1 MTIPNSP
8 RVVIIGAGFA
18 GLWAARTLSHSQT
31 DVLVLDRNNYH
42 TFSPLLYQVAAAE
55 LEPEDIVY
63 PVRSVLRGQQNI
75 RFLMNEVGEIDL
87 AAKQVK
93 TTDHVFPYDFLVLAI
108 GSTSHFFGVTGAA
121 EYAFQLKTL
130 EQVIALRNHILF
142 RFERALCETN
152 PERRQQMLTFAI
164 VGGGPTGVEFAGALA
179 ELIRGP
185 LVKDYQALDPREM
198 HVLLLEATDR
208 LLAPFPEW
216 LGTYAAKRLQKMGV
230 EIRLGAMVSQI
241 TPENV
246 QFKDGTTIPLE
257 TVIWT
262 AGVRGESFNAELPTM
277 RNGQV
282 KVLPTLQTP
291 DYPEV
296 YVIGDLAYIEED
308 GHSLPMLAPV
318 ATQQG
323 EAAARNIIRQADGR
337 EPVPFH
343 YHNRGTMVTIG
354 RNAAIAYIEGHA
366 FAGFPAWILWLSIHL
381 YSLIGFRNRLLVLI
395 NWAWDYL
402 FYERAVRLIVSL
414 PVSRTMKAK
423 KIFSGVDSKGTV
435 ISKPDTLGGKDHH
448 EIEPGRSKP

>member
-1 MTIPNSP
+1 MTIPDRP

-42 TFSPLLYQVAAAE
+42 TFFPLLYQVAAGE
-55 LEPEDIVY
+55 LEAEDIVY
-63 PVRSVLRGQQNI
+63 PVRSILRGQQNI
-75 RFLMNEVGEIDL
+75 RFLMNEVTEINL

-108 GSTSHFFGVTGAA
+108 GSASHFFGVTGAA

-130 EQVIALRNHILF
+130 EQAIALRNHILF
-142 RFERALCETN
+142 RFERALCETD
-152 PERRQQMLTFAI
+152 PERRRQMLTFAI

-185 LVKDYQALDPREM
+185 LAKDYQALDPREM
-198 HVLLLEATDR
+198 RVLLLEATDR
-208 LLAPFPEW
+208 LLASFPER
-216 LGTYAAKRLQKMGV
+216 LGRYAAKRLAKMGV
-230 EIRLGAMVSQI
+230 EVHLQAAVSQI
-241 TPENV
+241 TPDCV
-246 QFKDGTTIPLE
+246 RLKDETPIPLE

-262 AGVRGESFNAELPTM
+262 SGVRGEPFDAELPTM

-291 DYPEV
+291 DHPEV
-296 YVIGDLAYIEED
+296 YVIGDLAFIEED

-323 EAAARNIIRQADGR
+323 QAAARNIIRQANGQA
-337 EPVPFH
+337 PLPFR

-354 RNAAIAYIEGHA
+354 RNAAAAYVWGHA

-381 YSLIGFRNRLLVLI
+381 YGLIGFRNRLLVLF

-402 FYERAVRLIVSL
+402 FFERTVSLIVSL
-414 PVSRTMKAK
+414 PISQTNR
-423 KIFSGVDSKGTV
+423 KIKER
-435 ISKPDTLGGKDHH
+435 KLK
-448 EIEPGRSKP
+448 

>member
-1 MTIPNSP
+1 MTTSGHP
-8 RVVIIGAGFA
+8 RVIIIGAGFA
-18 GLWAARTLSHSQT
+18 GLWAARTLAHSQA

-42 TFSPLLYQVAAAE
+42 TFFPLLYQVAAAE

-63 PVRSVLRGQQNI
+63 PVRSVLRGQQNT
-75 RFLMNEVGEIDL
+75 RFLMNEVTEIDL
-87 AAKQVK
+87 VAKQVK

-108 GSTSHFFGVTGAA
+108 GSASHFLGVTGAA

-130 EQVIALRNHILF
+130 EHAVALRNHILF
-142 RFERALCETN
+142 RFERALCETD

-164 VGGGPTGVEFAGALA
+164 VGGGPTGVEFASALA
-179 ELIRGP
+179 ELIHGP
-185 LVKDYQALDPREM
+185 LAKDYQALDPRET
-198 HVLLLEATDR
+198 HVLLLEAADR
-208 LLAPFPEW
+208 LLTPFPER

-230 EIRLGAMVSQI
+230 EIRLGAIVSQI
-241 TPENV
+241 TPEVV
-246 QFKDGTTIPLE
+246 QFKDGATIRLE

-262 AGVRGESFNAELPTM
+262 AGVRGEYFNGELPTM

-282 KVLPTLQTP
+282 QVLPTLQTP
-291 DYPEV
+291 KNPEV
-296 YVIGDLAYIEED
+296 YVIGDLAYVIEKD

-323 EAAARNIIRQADGR
+323 EAAARNIIRQANGQ

-343 YHNRGTMVTIG
+343 YINRGTMVTIG
-354 RNAAIAYIEGHA
+354 RNAAIAYIWGHA

-402 FYERAVRLIVSL
+402 FYERAVRLVVSL
-414 PVSRTMKAK
+414 PVSRTMEPK
-423 KIFSGVDSKGTV
+423 KIFSGVDSTDTV
-435 ISKPDTLGGKDHH
+435 FPNRTN
-448 EIEPGRSKP
+448 

>member
-1 MTIPNSP
+1 MTTTNRP

-18 GLWAARTLSHSQT
+18 GLWAARTLAHSHA

-42 TFSPLLYQVAAAE
+42 TFFPLLYQVAAAE

-63 PVRSVLRGQQNI
+63 PVRSVLRGQQNT
-75 RFLMNEVGEIDL
+75 RFLMNEVTEIDL
-87 AAKQVK
+87 VAKQVK

-108 GSTSHFFGVTGAA
+108 GSTSHFFGITGAA

-130 EQVIALRNHILF
+130 EHAIALRNHILC

-152 PERRQQMLTFAI
+152 PQRRQQMLTFAI
-164 VGGGPTGVEFAGALA
+164 VGGGPTGVEFASALV
-179 ELIRGP
+179 ELIHGP
-185 LVKDYQALDPREM
+185 LIKDYPALDPREM
-198 HVLLLEATDR
+198 HVLLLEAANR
-208 LLAPFPEW
+208 LLTPFPER

-230 EIRLGAMVSQI
+230 EIRLGTIVSLI
-241 TPENV
+241 TPEEV
-246 QFKDGTTIPLE
+246 QFKDGASIPLE

-262 AGVRGESFNAELPTM
+262 AGVRGEYFNGELPTM

-282 KVLPTLQTP
+282 QVLPTLQTP
-291 DYPEV
+291 ENPEV
-296 YVIGDLAYIEED
+296 YVIGDLAFVIEKD

-323 EAAARNIIRQADGR
+323 EAVARNIIRQANGQ
-337 EPVPFH
+337 EPVSFH
-343 YHNRGTMVTIG
+343 YHNQGTMVTIG
-354 RNAAIAYIEGHA
+354 RNAAIAYIWGHA

-402 FYERAVRLIVSL
+402 FYERAVRLVVSL
-414 PVSRTMKAK
+414 PVSRTMEPK
-423 KIFSGVDSKGTV
+423 KIFTGVDSTDTV
-435 ISKPDTLGGKDHH
+435 SPNRTN
-448 EIEPGRSKP
+448 

>member
-1 MTIPNSP
+1 
-8 RVVIIGAGFA
+8 
-18 GLWAARTLSHSQT
+18 
-31 DVLVLDRNNYH
+31 
-42 TFSPLLYQVAAAE
+42 
-55 LEPEDIVY
+55 
-63 PVRSVLRGQQNI
+63 VRSVLRGQQNI

-87 AAKQVK
+87 VAKQVK
-93 TTDHVFPYDFLVLAI
+93 TTDHVFPYDYLVLAI
-108 GSTSHFFGVTGAA
+108 GSSSHFFGVTGAA
-121 EYAFQLKTL
+121 EHAFQLKTL
-130 EQVIALRNHILF
+130 EDVIALRNHILF
-142 RFERALCETN
+142 RFERALCETD

-185 LVKDYQALDPREM
+185 LIKDYQALDPREM
-198 HVLLLEATDR
+198 HVLLLEATVR
-208 LLAPFPEW
+208 LLAAFPER

-230 EIRLGAMVSQI
+230 EIRLGAMVGQI
-241 TPENV
+241 TPEYI
-246 QFKDGTTIPLE
+246 QFKDGATISLE

-262 AGVRGESFNAELPTM
+262 AGVHGESFNAKLPMM

-308 GHSLPMLAPV
+308 GQSLPMLAPV

-323 EAAARNIIRQADGR
+323 EAAARNIIRQANGQGLL
-337 EPVPFH
+337 PFH

-354 RNAAIAYIEGHA
+354 RNAAIAYMGGHS
-366 FAGFPAWILWLSIHL
+366 FAGFPAWILWLSMHL

-402 FYERAVRLIVSL
+402 FYERAVRLIVSV
-414 PVSRTMKAK
+414 PVSRTMEPE
-423 KIFSGVDSKGTV
+423 KIYSGIDSKSTV
-435 ISKPDTLGGKDHH
+435 FPIQTYSGEKDHH
-448 EIEPGRSKP
+448 EIKPGRSKP

>member
-1 MTIPNSP
+1 MTIPDRP

-42 TFSPLLYQVAAAE
+42 TFFPLLYQVAAGE
-55 LEPEDIVY
+55 LEAEDIVY
-63 PVRSVLRGQQNI
+63 PVRSILRGQQNI
-75 RFLMNEVGEIDL
+75 RFLMNEVTEINL

-130 EQVIALRNHILF
+130 EQAIALRNHILF
-142 RFERALCETN
+142 RFERALCETD
-152 PERRQQMLTFAI
+152 PERRRQMLTFAI

-185 LVKDYQALDPREM
+185 LAKNYQALDPREM
-198 HVLLLEATDR
+198 RVLLLEATDR
-208 LLAPFPEW
+208 LLASFPER
-216 LGTYAAKRLQKMGV
+216 LGIYAAKRLAKMGV
-230 EIRLGAMVSQI
+230 EVHLQAAVSQI
-241 TPENV
+241 TPDCV
-246 QFKDGTTIPLE
+246 RLKDEITIPLE

-262 AGVRGESFNAELPTM
+262 SGVRGASFNAELPTI

-282 KVLPTLQTP
+282 KVLTTLQTP
-291 DYPEV
+291 DHPEV
-296 YVIGDLAYIEED
+296 YVIGDLAFMEED
-308 GHSLPMLAPV
+308 GRSLPMLAPV

-323 EAAARNIIRQADGR
+323 EAAARNIIRQANGQA
-337 EPVPFH
+337 PLPFH
-343 YHNRGTMVTIG
+343 YHDRGTMVTIG
-354 RNAAIAYIEGHA
+354 RNAAIAYVWGRA

-381 YSLIGFRNRLLVLI
+381 YGLIGFRNRLLVLI

-402 FYERAVRLIVSL
+402 FFERTVSLIVSL
-414 PVSRTMKAK
+414 PVVRTIKAK
-423 KIFSGVDSKGTV
+423 KVFSGVDSIGIILPNQAHSEGKGQHKAEPGK
-435 ISKPDTLGGKDHH
+435 SKP
-448 EIEPGRSKP
+448 